1 MARNINFRNTLVI
14 ALAISFGWF
23 TGCKNPAE
31 PGPTVEAQA
40 PAFNPASGAYG
51 AAQAVMISTLSEGAS
66 IRYTTDGSAP
76 SATYGA
82 EYTGIPLLVASTTV
96 IKAVACGDE
105 FLSSPVTEAT
115 YTIPGKVATPYTT
128 PPAGTYATA
137 QTVGITTATDSADLY
152 YTLDGSAPTSID
164 GIPYVG
170 PILIDRTTN
179 IRAIAYK
186 TGQTESNVLNV
197 TFTIGVKVATPTF
210 SILAGT
216 YAQSQS
222 VVIATTTPG
231 AAIRYTTNGANPTS
245 TYGFVYAGPV
255 VVSKTQTLKAVAYAA
270 GKLDSAIA
278 TAAYVIALDSNNAGG
293 YTAAAYDGANVFIAY
308 YSAALTDL
316 LFLRSTDNGATWDV
330 PVGIDRVGTVGQHI
344 SMFRKA
350 GALYISYYDSTNAD
364 LKVAVSANSG
374 QTWTVYRA
382 DATGTTG
389 QYTSIYVDDANAIHV
404 AYYDATTTAG
414 HPSIT
419 ALRYAKS
426 VDGGNSWTLTTVDS
440 PTNATDCGKFA
451 SITGNGSGE
460 LYISYYDDTN
470 DDLKFAY
477 WNGLSW
483 AVSVV
488 DQAAGRDVGQ
498 HSKIARD
505 SPGNLY
511 ILYQDTTGY
520 DLKLAKF
527 AAPAGP
533 GTITTVLS
541 AGDVGGHIGL
551 YVDGSDFINVV
562 YYNDSLFRNEFIQS
576 IDGGSSWS
584 GPKVIDDSG
593 VGTNASLTG
602 FGSTLWTSYYDAINT
617 DLKAAR
623 STDAGVNWTIY

>member
-1 MARNINFRNTLVI
+1 MRKQTIFRNALILVLTI
-14 ALAISFGWF
+14 AFSWF
-23 TGCKNPAE
+23 SGCKNPVDA
-31 PGPTVEAQA
+31 GPTVEAQA
-40 PAFNPASGAYG
+40 PTFNPASGAYG
-51 AAQAVMISTLSEGAS
+51 AAQTVVISTLSEGAR

-76 SATYGA
+76 SASYGA
-82 EYTGIPLLVASTTV
+82 EYTGIPLLVSYTTV
-96 IKAVACGDE
+96 LKAVACGDD

-128 PPAGTYATA
+128 PPAGTYAIA
-137 QTVGITTATDSADLY
+137 QTVGITTATDGADIY
-152 YTLDGSAPTSID
+152 YTLDGSAPTAID

-210 SILAGT
+210 SIAAGT
-216 YAQSQS
+216 YAPSQS

-231 AAIRYTTNGANPTS
+231 ATIRYTTNGSNPTPS
-245 TYGFVYAGPV
+245 YGYIYTGPV
-255 VVSKTQTLKAVAYAA
+255 SVSKTQTLKTIAYAA
-270 GKLDSAIA
+270 GKLDSTIA

-293 YTAAAYDGANVFIAY
+293 YTAAAYDGTNVYIAY

-330 PVGIDRVGTVGQHI
+330 PIGIDRVGTVGLYT
-344 SMFRKA
+344 SMYRKA
-350 GALYISYYDSTNAD
+350 NALYISYYDSTNTD
-364 LKVAVSANSG
+364 LKVAVSTNSG
-374 QTWTVYRA
+374 QTWTVYRV

-389 QYTSIYVDDANAIHV
+389 QYTSIYVDDANNIHV

-451 SITGNGSGE
+451 SITGNGTNE

-470 DDLKFAY
+470 DDLKYAF
-477 WNGLSW
+477 WNGSVW
-483 AVSVV
+483 AVSAV
-488 DQAAGRDVGQ
+488 DQTALRDVGQ
-498 HSKIARD
+498 HSKITRD
-505 SPGNLY
+505 SLGNLY

-520 DLKLAKF
+520 DLKLAKYT
-527 AAPAGP
+527 APAGP
-533 GTITTVLS
+533 WTISTVLS
-541 AGDVGGHIGL
+541 AGDVGGHLGL
-551 YVDGSDFINVV
+551 YVDGSNFINVV

-576 IDGGSSWS
+576 IDGGNSWS
-584 GPKVIDDSG
+584 APKVIDDSG
-593 VGTNASLTG
+593 VGTNAALAG
-602 FGSTLWTSYYDAINT
+602 FGSDLWTSYYDAINA

-623 STDAGVNWTIY
+623 STDAGASWTIF